1 MTKVESMVEP
11 DGILNDF
18 GRETVAFVQFWLS
31 HELNTGRLSA
41 NLSVQF
47 RVTSSRY
54 LEHTHSG
61 RSTGS
66 RTVEGEAHQRAA
78 NTKQGNETR
87 AIREERSFM
96 PQ

>member
-41 NLSVQF
+41 NLSVP
-47 RVTSSRY
+47 
-54 LEHTHSG
+54 
-61 RSTGS
+61 
-66 RTVEGEAHQRAA
+66 
-78 NTKQGNETR
+78 KQGNETR